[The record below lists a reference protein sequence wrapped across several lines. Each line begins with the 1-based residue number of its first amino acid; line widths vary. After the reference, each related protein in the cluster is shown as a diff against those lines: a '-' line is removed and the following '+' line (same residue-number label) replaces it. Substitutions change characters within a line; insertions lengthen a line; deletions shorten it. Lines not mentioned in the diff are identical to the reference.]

1 MARSSNSGKSTIFGE
16 QLSPISRKKSHSSTS
31 IGRRNYSLYIS
42 KILKEVVP
50 CRGIASSTMDFL
62 NTLINETFAMIAVEA
77 HQLMNYRKRRTLT
90 PEDIQKAVYMLLPK
104 KLARFSV
111 AFGSEA
117 VHRFVHS

>member
-1 MARSSNSGKSTIFGE
+1 MARSSNGKSRFFGGN
-16 QLSPISRKKSHSSTS
+16 LSPISRNKSHSTTS
-31 IGRRNYSLYIS
+31 IGRRNYSLYIN

-50 CRGIASSTMDFL
+50 CRSISSSTVDFL

-77 HQLMNYRKRRTLT
+77 RQLMNYRKRCTLT
-90 PEDIQKAVYMLLPK
+90 PEDIQKAVYLLLPK
-104 KLARFSV
+104 KLARYAV